1 MIWGYLFGF
10 LLGLLFVAQVWFAMV
25 WCYRMGF
32 RAAVDFLNGDI
43 SLPPLIISWRGALRK
58 ERPLCQPRSVKEFN
72 NHLNKQLTKD

>member
-1 MIWGYLFGF
+1 
-10 LLGLLFVAQVWFAMV
+10 
-25 WCYRMGF
+25 MGF